1 VTRALRVVLLAAP
14 SAVVVAVGWLL
25 IAAAGRLTDATP
37 CAAVDNR
44 AVDLLMVVV
53 CVGAFVLGRW
63 LVDKRDQSA
72 DELVDSRHDRATGAQ
87 ALLRAAPGAARR
99 GALIAHVS
107 LALFFAAG
115 VAVLTYETVSLWS
128 DNPWGLQ
135 PITHYVRCA
144 KGVNWPLTLL
154 VAATVSFFAGHWLW
168 FPMRRRDG

>member
-1 VTRALRVVLLAAP
+1 MVLLAIP
-14 SAVVVAVGWLL
+14 TTVVIAVGWLL
-25 IAAAGRLTDATP
+25 ISAAGRLTDATP

-44 AVDLLMVVV
+44 AVDVFMVVV
-53 CVGAFVLGRW
+53 GVGAFVLGRW

-72 DELVDSRHDRATGAQ
+72 DELVGSRHNRATGAQ
-87 ALLRAAPGAARR
+87 AMLLNNPGAARR
-99 GALIAHVS
+99 GALVAHIA
-107 LALFFAAG
+107 LALFFAGG

-144 KGVNWPLTLL
+144 KRVNWPLTLL
-154 VAATVSFFAGHWLW
+154 VAATVSFFVGHWLW